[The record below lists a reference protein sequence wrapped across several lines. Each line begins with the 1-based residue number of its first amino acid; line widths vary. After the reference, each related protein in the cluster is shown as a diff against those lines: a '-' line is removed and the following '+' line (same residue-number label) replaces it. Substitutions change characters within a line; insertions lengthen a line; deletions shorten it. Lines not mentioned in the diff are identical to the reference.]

1 MDQSLEMLFLQEYEG
16 SEDGD
21 GLQDMID
28 RYAKY
33 MNFKEGYKCFFS
45 IFYVEL
51 FYACSQVSFSATLGT
66 LTSTSC
72 PTAS

>member
-33 MNFKEGYKCFFS
+33 MNFKEG
-45 IFYVEL
+45 
-51 FYACSQVSFSATLGT
+51 
-66 LTSTSC
+66 
-72 PTAS
+72 